1 MHDTLE
7 EAVNVAALVALLN
20 VKFVENYDNPE
31 KAEVLTEVLNDVKLM
46 LQPVE
51 TGLFIEDEGR

>member
-1 MHDTLE
+1 MTDTLE

-31 KAEVLTEVLNDVKLM
+31 KAEVLTELLNDVKLM
-46 LQPVE
+46 LQPVNNR
-51 TGLFIEDEGR
+51 TIH

>member
-1 MHDTLE
+1 MYDTLE

-51 TGLFIEDEGR
+51 NGTIH

>member
-1 MHDTLE
+1 MNDTLE

-31 KAEVLTEVLNDVKLM
+31 KAEVLTELLNDVKLM
-46 LQPVE
+46 LQPVNNR
-51 TGLFIEDEGR
+51 TIH